1 MKYLILPALLT
12 ATLAAAPAH
21 ATGGFNCR
29 TAGSRPV
36 QVDIGFGHVSGA
48 PLFSQRLIDNGRQ
61 VPVTAPQWWFDGAEL
76 RLLLASPDAMR
87 REAILRARKNGPFYD
102 GSIWR
107 NGRRRWVRCREG

>member
-1 MKYLILPALLT
+1 MKHLILPALLT

-36 QVDIGFGHVSGA
+36 QVDIGFGHVPGA

-61 VPVTAPQWWFDGAEL
+61 VPVTAPSNHHCGAEL

-87 REAILRARKNGPFYD
+87 REVILRARKNGPFYD

-107 NGRRRWVRCREG
+107 NGQRRWVRCREG